1 MFPGKIARLEGIGRL
16 KDDPELPFQRRQD
29 LGEEV
34 SKIGWECC
42 GGRVVWLETK
52 SGDGGA
58 EPNNTR
64 QEQSSIGIERTA
76 EKRHDCGCGK
86 KVWQCSVNMR
96 GDDGAVESWALV
108 GRIPQSHCRAPNETR
123 ACAAV
128 HHHPFPFHSSSVAF
142 HRAYSAIALARSTS
156 CN

>member
-1 MFPGKIARLEGIGRL
+1 MFDVSRRDCEVEGNRSV
-16 KDDPELPFQRRQD
+16 ERRSGATLSEEEED

-42 GGRVVWLETK
+42 VWRFVWLEPT

-58 EPNNTR
+58 ESNNAR

-76 EKRHDCGCGK
+76 EKRHNCGCGK
-86 KVWQCSVNMR
+86 KVWLCSVNMR

-123 ACAAV
+123 ACAAT
-128 HHHPFPFHSSSVAF
+128 HHHPFPFHSFFDCISSE
-142 HRAYSAIALARSTS
+142 ILP
-156 CN
+156 